1 MGAWVLCIAFIGYAC
16 RMYICALN
24 LFLHIQLY
32 FGIMSKTFLSMAVFN
47 LISHQT
53 PSYPGSLSKAV
64 DCGFIPTFLA
74 LSHPA
79 ILSLCHYLPHSS
91 PTRMPPLIR

>member
-32 FGIMSKTFLSMAVFN
+32 FGIMSKTFLSMAVF
-47 LISHQT
+47 I
-53 PSYPGSLSKAV
+53 
-64 DCGFIPTFLA
+64 
-74 LSHPA
+74 
-79 ILSLCHYLPHSS
+79 SS
-91 PTRMPPLIR
+91 PIKLLPIQVVCQKLWIAVSFLPS